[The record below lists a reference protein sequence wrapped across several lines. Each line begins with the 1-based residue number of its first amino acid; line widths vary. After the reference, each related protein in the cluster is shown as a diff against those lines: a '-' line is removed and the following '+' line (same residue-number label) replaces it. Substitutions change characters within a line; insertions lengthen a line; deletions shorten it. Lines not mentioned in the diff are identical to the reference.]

1 MEKQRVA
8 LEARLLSQA
17 MESVRRGVQ
26 EIVTALQAKLLDL
39 SKVLDH
45 YERTTGWP
53 WPSSH

>member
-8 LEARLLSQA
+8 LEARLVSQA
-17 MESVRRGVQ
+17 MESVRRGEQ
-26 EIVTALQAKLLDL
+26 ETVAALQAKLSDL